1 MNVSTRGNRFRGP
14 AAALSAV
21 VLLAACGTGSAS
33 PSASGA
39 TGPIG
44 VSLITKTS
52 TNPFFIAMAN
62 GAKESADKLGMTLT
76 TAAGTALVFV
86 DRPPNHLDADAVVAA
101 NRSGAAEGVRHL
113 MSVGHRRI
121 CFLGDLVTIPLAGF
135 IFASQPVLVGD
146 TPQTASDEAIEITR
160 DLVKDSGD
168 LFALRVKGDSMI
180 DAMVNDGDI
189 VVMKKVDRARNGE
202 MVAVWL
208 NDRSETTLKHFY
220 LENGRVRLQPANPT
234 MQPIMIDD
242 PSTVQVQGKVVLVV
256 RQLN

>member
-1 MNVSTRGNRFRGP
+1 MAKGKLSERQRGMIDFIRRFTQDKGYPPTIRQIGEAVGISSTSVVNYNLNKLEKDGHLTRDLKVSR
-14 AAALSAV
+14 
-21 VLLAACGTGSAS
+21 
-33 PSASGA
+33 
-39 TGPIG
+39 
-44 VSLITKTS
+44 
-52 TNPFFIAMAN
+52 
-62 GAKESADKLGMTLT
+62 
-76 TAAGTALVFV
+76 
-86 DRPPNHLDADAVVAA
+86 
-101 NRSGAAEGVRHL
+101 GVRL
-113 MSVGHRRI
+113 VEAPGSKPAR
-121 CFLGDLVTIPLAGF
+121 LGDLVTVPLAGF

-208 NDRSETTLKHFY
+208 NDRNETTLKHFY

>member
-1 MNVSTRGNRFRGP
+1 MAKGKLSERQRGMIDFIRRFTQDKGYPPTIRQIGEAVGISSTSVVNYNLNKLEKDGHLTRDLKVSR
-14 AAALSAV
+14 
-21 VLLAACGTGSAS
+21 
-33 PSASGA
+33 
-39 TGPIG
+39 
-44 VSLITKTS
+44 
-52 TNPFFIAMAN
+52 
-62 GAKESADKLGMTLT
+62 
-76 TAAGTALVFV
+76 
-86 DRPPNHLDADAVVAA
+86 
-101 NRSGAAEGVRHL
+101 GVRL
-113 MSVGHRRI
+113 VEAPGFKPAR
-121 CFLGDLVTIPLAGF
+121 LGDLVTVPLAGF

-160 DLVKDSGD
+160 DLVKDSAD

-208 NDRSETTLKHFY
+208 SDRSETTLKHFY
-220 LENGRVRLQPANPT
+220 LENGRVRPQPANPT
-234 MQPIMIDD
+234 MQPILIDD